1 MKKNGIVPLVNI
13 NEESLRNKQI
23 EEQRFEKFKKLFKH
37 NLSARQKSIIDQEYL
52 NYLLTWRDDD

>member
-23 EEQRFEKFKKLFKH
+23 AEQRFEKFKELFKH
-37 NLSARQKSIIDQEYL
+37 NFSARKKSIIDQEYL

>member
-23 EEQRFEKFKKLFKH
+23 AEQRFEKFKELFKH
-37 NLSARQKSIIDQEYL
+37 NFSARQKSIIDQEYL

>member
-23 EEQRFEKFKKLFKH
+23 KH
-37 NLSARQKSIIDQEYL
+37 NLSARKKSIIDQEYL
-52 NYLLTWRDDD
+52 IAEQRFEKFKELYYLLTWRDDD

>member
-13 NEESLRNKQI
+13 NEESLRNKQRI
-23 EEQRFEKFKKLFKH
+23 EKSKERFKH
-37 NLSARQKSIIDQEYL
+37 NLSARKKSIIDQEYF

>member
-23 EEQRFEKFKKLFKH
+23 AKQRIEKSKELFKH
-37 NLSARQKSIIDQEYL
+37 NLSARKKSIIDQEYF